1 MNIGE
6 FIIKIGTQGDT
17 KGLDE
22 AIKKMSEAEK
32 KTRKQI
38 KIIRDLAKATSEQEK
53 ELIKKNA
60 AQQDELDGLRAV
72 KKEQDAL
79 NNTIKTNITTAFKY
93 IGAISATVTML
104 DRLGN
109 SLIKSNQAYITFE
122 KQTGISSSRLMRMS
136 TLAQLSG
143 SGMNPE
149 QIAGDLKSL
158 QRRMFEFRLGKG
170 AGTFAQLGIN
180 PMGMKSDDFIK
191 VLRHRLRGRS
201 ADFKSYMLDQLGLSQ
216 EWLHII
222 DLTDDKFKQYLQDS
236 QKLTLS
242 TKERNKLAQLSEQQQ
257 RNNMK
262 WELAKQKLLIAI
274 MPLVQ
279 KIMDWA
285 SDIAVKITNVLEKNP
300 EWLNVLRDILIM
312 FTGTK
317 LIGATTAIINTVKAI
332 KGLLGI
338 GLLTGAGKAGK
349 GLLGGALLGKLI
361 GKTGGKGLA
370 RLAASRGAG
379 AAVGML
385 GKRAVAGIPYI
396 GPIIAGGLLFYDVA
410 KGLWD
415 WWHNKDKEQE
425 DEDLLPEP
433 TETEPRYSYH
443 NIKSTMTNN
452 FFNNPIPATVAVN
465 QLDMAVARY
474 TKYQNR

>member
-38 KIIRDLAKATSEQEK
+38 KLIHDLAKATSEEEK

-72 KKEQDAL
+72 KKEHDAL
-79 NNTIKTNITTAFKY
+79 NNTIKTNIVTAFKY

-191 VLRHRLRGRS
+191 VLRHRLKGRS
-201 ADFKSYMLDQLGLSQ
+201 ADYKSYMLDQLGLSQ

-222 DLTDDKFKQYLQDS
+222 DLTDDKFKEYLQDS

-242 TKERNKLAQLSEQQQ
+242 AKERNKLAQLSEQQQ

-274 MPLVQ
+274 MPMVQ

-285 SDIAVKITNVLEKNP
+285 SDIAVKLTNVLEKNP
-300 EWLNVLRDILIM
+300 QWLSVLRDILVM
-312 FTGTK
+312 FTGAK
-317 LIGATTAIINTVKAI
+317 LIGATKAIIETVKAI

-338 GLLTGAGKAGK
+338 GLLGGIVKGGK
-349 GLLGGALLGKLI
+349 GLLGGGLLAGLI

-370 RLAASRGAG
+370 RLAASRGIG
-379 AAVGML
+379 AAAGVV
-385 GKRAVAGIPYI
+385 GKRALAFA
-396 GPIIAGGLLFYDVA
+396 GPIGMIVSGVWLLIDICKAFF
-410 KGLWD
+410 
-415 WWHNKDKEQE
+415 NKQEKE
-425 DEDLLPEP
+425 DEDITPEP

-452 FFNNPIPATVAVN
+452 FFNNPVPATVAVN

-474 TKYQNR
+474 TQYQNR

>member
-1 MNIGE
+1 MKIGE
-6 FIIKIGTQGDT
+6 FFIDITT
-17 KGLDE
+17 KGNTKELDN
-22 AIKKMSEAEK
+22 AAKKLAEVEK
-32 KTRKQI
+32 KTRALTNYLKRLSQ
-38 KIIRDLAKATSEQEK
+38 ATTDQEK
-53 ELIKKNA
+53 KLVKENF
-60 AQQDELDGLRAV
+60 AQQV
-72 KKEQDAL
+72 KLEKLNKIRTEQNAL
-79 NNTIKTNITTAFKY
+79 NASMRQGLISSLKWIGGLKLAIIT
-93 IGAISATVTML
+93 L

-109 SLIKSNQAYITFE
+109 SLIRSNQAYVTFE
-122 KQTGISSSRLMRMS
+122 KQTGISSGRLMKMS

-242 TKERNKLAQLSEQQQ
+242 VKERNKLAQMAEQQQ

-274 MPLVQ
+274 MPMVQ

-285 SDIAVKITNVLEKNP
+285 SDIAVKVTNVLEKNP
-300 EWLNVLRDILIM
+300 QWLNVLKDVLIL
-312 FTGTK
+312 FTSAK
-317 LIGATTAIINTVKAI
+317 LIGATTAIINSVKAI
-332 KGLLGI
+332 KGLLGVSVLG
-338 GLLTGAGKAGK
+338 GLAKGGK
-349 GLLGGALLGKLI
+349 GLLGGGLLAGLI

-370 RLAASRGAG
+370 RLAASKGVGTAAG
-379 AAVGML
+379 VV
-385 GKRAVAGIPYI
+385 GKRALAFA
-396 GPIIAGGLLFYDVA
+396 GPIGVA
-410 KGLWD
+410 ISVLWLIHD
-415 WWHNKDKEQE
+415 LCQAFFNKEEDK
-425 DEDLLPEP
+425 DEDVTPEP

-452 FFNNPIPATVAVN
+452 FFNNPVPATVAVN

-474 TKYQNR
+474 TQYQNR

>member
-1 MNIGE
+1 MKIGE
-6 FIIKIGTQGDT
+6 FFIDITT
-17 KGLDE
+17 KGNTKELDN
-22 AIKKMSEAEK
+22 AAKKLAEVEK
-32 KTRKQI
+32 KTRSLTNYLK
-38 KIIRDLAKATSEQEK
+38 RLAQATTESEKKLVK
-53 ELIKKNA
+53 ENF
-60 AQQDELDGLRAV
+60 AQQV
-72 KKEQDAL
+72 KLEKLNKIRTEQNAL
-79 NNTIKTNITTAFKY
+79 NASMRQGLISSLKWIGGLKLAIIT
-93 IGAISATVTML
+93 L

-143 SGMNPE
+143 SGMAPE

-191 VLRHRLRGRS
+191 VLRHRLKGRS
-201 ADFKSYMLDQLGLSQ
+201 ADYKSYMLDQLGLSQ

-222 DLTDDKFKQYLQDS
+222 DLTDDKFKEYLQDS
-236 QKLTLS
+236 KKLTLS
-242 TKERNKLAQLSEQQQ
+242 AKERNKLAQLSEQQQ

-285 SDIAVKITNVLEKNP
+285 SDIAVKVTNVLEKNP
-300 EWLNVLRDILIM
+300 QWLNVLRDILIM
-312 FTGTK
+312 FTGAK
-317 LIGATTAIINTVKAI
+317 LIGATTAIMNTVKAV
-332 KGLLGI
+332 KGLLGV
-338 GLLTGAGKAGK
+338 GLLGGIAKGGK
-349 GLLGGALLGKLI
+349 GLLGGGLLAGLI

-370 RLAASRGAG
+370 RLAAGRGIGVAAG
-379 AAVGML
+379 VV
-385 GKRAVAGIPYI
+385 GKRALGLF
-396 GPIIAGGLLFYDVA
+396 GPIGMIASGVWLLYDICKA
-410 KGLWD
+410 FF
-415 WWHNKDKEQE
+415 NKQEQE
-425 DEDLLPEP
+425 DEDIIPEP

-452 FFNNPIPATVAVN
+452 FFNNPVPATVAVN